1 MSLTGVINDD
11 LLTLVHA
18 HFIIIV
24 TTEGLLFLGVW
35 EVGGA
40 AVPGGM
46 GGGRGRSWECGRW
59 EGLLFLGVWEVGGAA
74 VPGGVGGGRG
84 CCSWGCGRWEGL
96 LFLGGMGGGS
106 GG

>member
-24 TTEGLLFLGVW
+24 IT
-35 EVGGA
+35 
-40 AVPGGM
+40 
-46 GGGRGRSWECGRW
+46 

-84 CCSWGCGRWEGL
+84 CCSWGYGRWEGL
-96 LFLGGMGGGS
+96 LFLGVWEVGGAAVPGVWEVGVEVNRFELFVCFFVCLS
-106 GG
+106 FLC